1 MKLAGDYVLDSFAML
16 SYLGGEPGAPDVR
29 AVLEH
34 CETGAGSG
42 FMSLVNLG
50 ECLYIV
56 EREAGIAAARATVA
70 AVDQLPIEI
79 VPADRARAFA
89 AAHIKASHRVSFA
102 DAFAIA
108 LAVEKAA
115 TVVTGDPE
123 FQAVATKVG
132 VLWLRR

>member
-16 SYLGGEPGAPDVR
+16 AYLGGEPGAPDVR

-34 CETGAGSG
+34 CETGSGSA

-70 AVDQLPIEI
+70 AVPNVRKTSTPDAVSRI
-79 VPADRARAFA
+79 VAATASEARASLPSRPTTA
-89 AAHIKASHRVSFA
+89 VS
-102 DAFAIA
+102 
-108 LAVEKAA
+108 
-115 TVVTGDPE
+115 T
-123 FQAVATKVG
+123 
-132 VLWLRR
+132 RR